1 MEIIKKM
8 EENKLDESAVTY
20 EANETANVKSEAQ
33 PVPPQSTTCKCES
46 EQPSRCKRTP
56 ILSIILLVGLAVLYI
71 LHFAGIPSHRNSL
84 ANADAK
90 APIVAGEGGLK
101 VAYINTDSL
110 MDKYLYAK
118 DLEKQLKDFQ
128 TAKENSYKQQMTQ
141 FQKDYDAYV
150 KGGGDN
156 MTLTQQQA
164 KEKEL
169 TERMQRLQSLEAEYA
184 QQIQERTVNES
195 KKMTDAIYNFIRE
208 YNLQNQQFDLILAR
222 SYTSSP
228 ILYGNEGMDITD
240 EIVKGL
246 NEEYE
251 KVKAEQ

>member
-1 MEIIKKM
+1 
-8 EENKLDESAVTY
+8 
-20 EANETANVKSEAQ
+20 
-33 PVPPQSTTCKCES
+33 
-46 EQPSRCKRTP
+46 
-56 ILSIILLVGLAVLYI
+56 
-71 LHFAGIPSHRNSL
+71 
-84 ANADAK
+84 
-90 APIVAGEGGLK
+90 
-101 VAYINTDSL
+101 

-128 TAKENSYKQQMTQ
+128 TAKENNYKQQMTQ

-164 KEKEL
+164 KEREL